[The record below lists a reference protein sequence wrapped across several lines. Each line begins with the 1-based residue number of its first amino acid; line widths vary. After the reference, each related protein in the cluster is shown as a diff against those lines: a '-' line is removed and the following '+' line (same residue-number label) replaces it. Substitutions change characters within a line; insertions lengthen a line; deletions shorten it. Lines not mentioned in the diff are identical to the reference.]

1 VTDALRKQRASALA
15 KAQAEKLLERLK
27 AKETLEAVAA
37 GDALTLK
44 ETGPFGRAG
53 AYING
58 LGNVPELKEAA
69 FQLTLEQP
77 VAPRAFDLN
86 GDAVVATLQSRIP
99 ADEGEFAKQKDAL
112 RDRVRRRLEAAAV
125 EQFVSQLKG
134 KARIELGKAY
144 ASAS

>member
-1 VTDALRKQRASALA
+1 L
-15 KAQAEKLLERLK
+15 
-27 AKETLEAVAA
+27 AA
-37 GDALTLK
+37 GESLPLK
-44 ETGPFGRAG
+44 ETAPFARAG
-53 AYING
+53 AYIAG
-58 LGNVPELKEAA
+58 LGNLPELKEAA

-86 GDAVVATLQSRIP
+86 GDAVVATLQSRVP
-99 ADEGEFAKQKDAL
+99 ADAGEFDKQKDAL

-134 KARIELGKAY
+134 KAQIEIGKAY